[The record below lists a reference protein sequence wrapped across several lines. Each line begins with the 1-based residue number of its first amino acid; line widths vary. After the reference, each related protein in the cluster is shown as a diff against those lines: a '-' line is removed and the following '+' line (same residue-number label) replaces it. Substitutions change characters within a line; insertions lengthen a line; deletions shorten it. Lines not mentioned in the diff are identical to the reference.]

1 MRTTRIDVEG
11 DSGATASIQRKNGS
25 ALIEVTI
32 STPRCGRFG
41 VHNRIRHLTVS
52 ATDRDEQFKVAEDVQ
67 KTLDGCRGTN
77 SMIHDYFR
85 LLETM
90 AD

>member
-1 MRTTRIDVEG
+1 MRTTRIDIEG
-11 DSGATASIQRKNGS
+11 DSGATASIQRKSGN

-32 STPRCGRFG
+32 STPRHGRFG
-41 VHNRIRHLTVS
+41 VHSRIRRLEVS
-52 ATDRDEQFKVAEDVQ
+52 ASDRDQQFKVAQVVQ
-67 KTLDGCRGTN
+67 ETLDGGRGTN

>member
-11 DSGATASIQRKNGS
+11 TSGAKGTVQRANGS

-32 STPRCGRFG
+32 STPRTGRFG

-52 ATDRDEQFKVAEDVQ
+52 ATDRDEQFKVAEAVQ
-67 KTLDGCRGTN
+67 ETLDGCRGTN

>member
-11 DSGATASIQRKNGS
+11 DSGATASIQRTSCSGMIN
-25 ALIEVTI
+25 VTI
-32 STPRCGRFG
+32 STPRTGRFG
-41 VHNRIRHLTVS
+41 VHNRIRRVEVS
-52 ATDRDEQFKVAEDVQ
+52 TTDRDEQFKVAEVVQ
-67 KTLDGCRGTN
+67 ETLDGCRGTN